1 MSRNR
6 LALVIGILLVLTV
19 VLIFANRGDGAKSD
33 AEFLAQCR
41 DAGYDVAK
49 CRFFL
54 TATGH
59 SSTAAMQMLL
69 DATPK

>member
-1 MSRNR
+1 MSRT
-6 LALVIGILLVLTV
+6 LMVIGILLVLTA
-19 VLIFANRGDGAKSD
+19 VLIFANRGDWAKSD

-54 TATGH
+54 TASGRN
-59 SSTAAMQMLL
+59 STAAMQMLL